1 MSFVLDASMTIACLF
16 EDESPQATAEVMA
29 RIVESGV
36 TVPAIWRLEVANALR
51 TSVRR
56 RRCTE
61 AYVDE
66 SLENLRE
73 LPIATDPETDS
84 RAWESTLE
92 LSRVE
97 NLTPY
102 DACYLELAIRL
113 GATLASCDAD
123 LVAAAR
129 RRDVNILTV

>member
-1 MSFVLDASMTIACLF
+1 MSFVLDASMTMACLF
-16 EDESPQATAEVMA
+16 EDESPKATAEVLNQ
-29 RIVESGV
+29 IVESGV
-36 TVPAIWRLEVANALR
+36 TVPAIWRLEIANAFR

-56 RRCTE
+56 RRCTDD
-61 AYVDE
+61 YVDE
-66 SLENLRE
+66 SLDNLRE
-73 LPIATDPETDS
+73 LPIATDLETDS
-84 RAWESTLE
+84 RAWEATHE
-92 LSRVE
+92 LSRIE

-129 RRDVNILTV
+129 RRGVDVLTV